1 MDDRN
6 DNQGDSFPEQLKQ
19 FAGDIAVIVR
29 EDLRSAVD
37 EMTEK
42 AKTAGVGAGM
52 LSGSALT
59 ALMTLFSLTALVMIA
74 LALAMPAWLAA
85 LIVTLLWAIATAALA
100 LMGKRKIQEAG
111 PPIPQQTIENVK
123 EDLRAAREIRR

>member
-1 MDDRN
+1 MNDRN

-37 EMTEK
+37 EMAEK

-59 ALMTLFSLTALVMIA
+59 AFMTLFSLTALVIIS

-100 LMGKRKIQEAG
+100 PHTTPSTNAAR
-111 PPIPQQTIENVK
+111 
-123 EDLRAAREIRR
+123 DLRDQLMPKSAGSPCS

>member
-1 MDDRN
+1 MEDD
-6 DNQGDSFPEQLKQ
+6 DQDQDQSFPESLKR
-19 FAGDIAVIVR
+19 FAGDIAVLVR
-29 EDLRSAVD
+29 DDLRSARD
-37 EMTEK
+37 EMAEK

-59 ALMTLFSLTALVMIA
+59 GLMTLFSLTALVIIA

-85 LIVTLLWAIATAALA
+85 LIVTILWAIATAILA

-111 PPIPQQTIENVK
+111 PPIPEQTIENVK
-123 EDLRAAREIRR
+123 EDLRAARELRR